1 MLDFPRRTDSCHA
14 CEIGHTSSELN
25 SIDPT
30 RTALVLGSS
39 FLGVYAHAG
48 FLNGLD
54 ASGLR
59 PARVVGA
66 SAGALAGSLYAFGL
80 RGDVLREAALDLK
93 LRRSFVDA
101 GVCLRLPGVIS
112 TLWSSGLFHGM
123 KTVECLRSRFGAMD
137 LTELELPL
145 DLAVTDAETSR
156 LEIRREGPLAELV
169 MASCA
174 VPVLF
179 CLQTVGGRRYLDGG
193 IAGELPF
200 EHLLDDPRIDTVI
213 LHRIRHESGSVPGF
227 FKSSV
232 GNAIGVTRRT
242 ISHEVHRLRSELA
255 RIRGKRV
262 IEMKTTTPF
271 PGLFSHRR
279 APLCYERG
287 LETGLRILES
297 LKPSPP

>member
-1 MLDFPRRTDSCHA
+1 M
-14 CEIGHTSSELN
+14 
-25 SIDPT
+25 
-30 RTALVLGSS
+30 LGSS

-48 FLNGLD
+48 FLNGMN

-80 RGDVLREAALDLK
+80 RGDALRDAALDLK

-112 TLWSSGLFHGM
+112 TLWSSGLFHGR
-123 KTVECLRSRFGAMD
+123 KTVECLRARFGAVD
-137 LTELELPL
+137 LAELELPL
-145 DLAVTDAETSR
+145 DLAVTDVETSR

-179 CLQTVGGRRYLDGG
+179 CIQQVDGKRYLDGG

-242 ISHEVHRLRSELA
+242 ISHEVHRLRMDLA
-255 RIRGKRV
+255 RIPGKRV

-271 PGLFSHRR
+271 PGLFSHHR
-279 APLCYERG
+279 APLCYDRG
-287 LETGLRILES
+287 FETGLGIS
-297 LKPSPP
+297 SPMNALQP